1 MKHLTATVLALAL
14 TAVAG
19 TASAQYSSYPANNG
33 YSNSGYSNRGYSSQ
47 GAFSDYARVV
57 RVTPVYDS
65 RGAYAAGTGGQ
76 RCTESR
82 TYSGYSNSNGRYY
95 DPNDRNG
102 DGYPDNGY
110 ASNGY
115 GSDAYGRDPYAR
127 DQYGYPRQ
135 ATQGGSTA
143 ATVIGGIVGAVVGS
157 QVGGGSARYATSA
170 IGSMV
175 GGIAGRQVY
184 ENAHR
189 QTQYP
194 PRVGRVV
201 SCDPMTD
208 NAYQSGRNVSM
219 YDVTYEYG
227 GRNYTTRTT
236 YDPGSRIRVLVDV
249 RPE

>member
-1 MKHLTATVLALAL
+1 MKHLTATGLALAL
-14 TAVAG
+14 TAIAG
-19 TASAQYSSYPANNG
+19 TASAQQYSSYPTN
-33 YSNSGYSNRGYSSQ
+33 GYSSQ
-47 GAFSDYARVV
+47 GSFSDYARVV

-65 RGAYAAGTGGQ
+65 RGAYAASTGGE

-82 TYSGYSNSNGRYY
+82 TYSGYGNDRYY

-102 DGYPDNGY
+102 DGYPDDRY
-110 ASNGY
+110 AAGY
-115 GSDAYGRDPYAR
+115 GRDAYGRDA
-127 DQYGYPRQ
+127 YGYPRQ
-135 ATQGGSTA
+135 PTTGGSTA

-189 QTQYP
+189 QQVP
-194 PRVGRVV
+194 ARVGRVV
-201 SCDPMTD
+201 TCDPMSD
-208 NAYQSGRNVSM
+208 RDYQTGRNVSM

-227 GRNYTTRTT
+227 GRNYTTRTS
-236 YDPGSRIRVLVDV
+236 YDPGSRIRVRVDV

>member
-1 MKHLTATVLALAL
+1 MKHLTATVLAIAL

-19 TASAQYSSYPANNG
+19 TASAQQYSSYPTNNG
-33 YSNSGYSNRGYSSQ
+33 YPNNGYTSQ
-47 GAFSDYARVV
+47 GSFSDYARVV

-65 RGAYAAGTGGQ
+65 RGAYAGSTGGQ

-82 TYSGYSNSNGRYY
+82 TYSGYGNGNDRYY

-115 GSDAYGRDPYAR
+115 GTSQYGR

-184 ENAHR
+184 DNAHR

-201 SCDPMTD
+201 SCDPMSD
-208 NAYQSGRNVSM
+208 SAYQSGRNVSM